1 MEIIIHGKPNAG
13 CSKSTSSFDSSL
25 SERIVDDFFTRWED
39 VKDKEALI
47 VDARNWKGVWYSVYT
62 YKLTGLREKSENAG
76 RSTYFAISLIFKGAY
91 CCLVSEVFSL
101 LKNVC
106 RQSVVGT
113 YISSQGQ
120 YLAPNFEDSAAF
132 EKVVKT
138 VNDKYVNLEEEFDSK
153 FKPCLDFSNENRYS
167 ILDCDSKAF
176 IQTLREVGRVIV
188 TETEL
193 SKDDQL
199 ANVAKA
205 DSLYKQAQ
213 AELSV
218 KDSKIEELNKKV
230 KEWENSFSQSTAS
243 SSEKMEKF
251 KREIKGLV
259 ADKEKLQAENENL
272 SALYNGTK
280 TTLGKIAGLL
290 GGIQSSGESAQKPQP
305 SPVKPL
311 KVFLAWL
318 PLLNTLLLII
328 MIALMFLH
336 LKGFTEPSPGP
347 NPNVNVSQEEYNA
360 LKDDFNALQEKHQAL
375 QMNYDVL
382 KESKDEVK
390 AESPE
395 ISTAPGLD
403 LDCGVQIFQGNKPV
417 KPDEVDRSKPITII
431 VQRPHGGYA
440 FHVSGFAD
448 GPTVIQQLNNKEAI
462 ALPQTGQVVITYRTD
477 ESTTRRNPANCF
489 TFKKK

>member
-13 CSKSTSSFDSSL
+13 CSKSTPSFDSSL

-47 VDARNWKGVWYSVYT
+47 VDVRKWKGVWYSIYT
-62 YKLTGLREKSENAG
+62 YKLTGLREKSENVG
-76 RSTYFAISLIFKGAY
+76 RSTYFAISLIFKGGY
-91 CCLVSEVFSL
+91 CCLVSEVFFL
-101 LKNVC
+101 LKKVY

-113 YISSQGQ
+113 YISNQGQ
-120 YLAPNFEDSAAF
+120 YMVPTLEDSAAF

-138 VNDKYVNLEEEFDSK
+138 VNDKYVNLEEEFDQN
-153 FKPCLDFSNENRYS
+153 FKPCQDFSNENRYS

-188 TETEL
+188 TETEK
-193 SKDDQL
+193 SKDSQL
-199 ANVAKA
+199 ANLAKV
-205 DSLYKQAQ
+205 DFLYKQAQ
-213 AELSV
+213 EELSG
-218 KDSKIEELNKKV
+218 KNSKIEELNKKV
-230 KEWENSFSQSTAS
+230 KELENSFSQSTAS

-336 LKGFTEPSPGP
+336 LKGFTEPSPDP
-347 NPNVNVSQEEYNA
+347 DPKINVLQEKYDA
-360 LKDDFNALQEKHQAL
+360 LTNDFSALQEKYQAL

-395 ISTAPGLD
+395 NSATPGLD

-417 KPDEVDRSKPITII
+417 KPDAVDRSKPITII
-431 VQRPHGGYA
+431 VERPHEGYK
-440 FHVSGFAD
+440 FHVSGF
-448 GPTVIQQLNNKEAI
+448 QNKEEI
-462 ALPQTGQVVITYRTD
+462 MNKLQSNEEITLPPTGEVKINYRGD
-477 ESTTRRNPANCF
+477 DRNKRNHANCF
-489 TFKKK
+489 TFN